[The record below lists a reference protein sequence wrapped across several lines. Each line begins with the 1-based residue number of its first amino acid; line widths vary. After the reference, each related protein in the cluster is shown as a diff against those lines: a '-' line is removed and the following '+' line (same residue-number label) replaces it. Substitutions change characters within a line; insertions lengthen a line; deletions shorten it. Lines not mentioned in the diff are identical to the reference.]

1 MLLPTETVFE
11 HSVLRSGCMR
21 QKKKRMNPAT
31 GKRTHGSH
39 VATAGRGFQS
49 SKGHIVQVFA
59 FMQVSSPPL
68 PSRCD
73 YRRVKDWSKSVE
85 NHFRT
90 VFMHGQHRDVMF
102 TTQVDRSQAPSALIQ
117 IHACVE
123 QAPVHGC
130 MQQWPNIASTRSMDV
145 HKRKQHRRS
154 LFRHQ

>member
-1 MLLPTETVFE
+1 
-11 HSVLRSGCMR
+11 MR

-31 GKRTHGSH
+31 GKRTHGSQ

-59 FMQVSSPPL
+59 
-68 PSRCD
+68 CD

-145 HKRKQHRRS
+145 HKRKQHRQS